1 MNEKA
6 LFIPLKTEWYEA
18 FESGVKRA
26 ELRIY
31 GNRWNERTCRIGR
44 AVTLSKGYGVKNRIH
59 GHVSNFEKVHESA
72 LPPKD
77 HAALIKVFGTDDVWI
92 ARISVAKKDKS

>member
-31 GNRWNERTCRIGR
+31 GMPCRIGR
-44 AVTLSKGYGVKNRIH
+44 AVTLSKGYGTKNRIH
-59 GHVSNFEKVHESA
+59 GHVSNFEKVHGSE
-72 LPPKD
+72 LQPDD
-77 HAALIKVFGTDDVWI
+77 HVALIKVFGTDDVWI
-92 ARISVAKKDKS
+92 ARISVEKQGDTCTK

>member
-1 MNEKA
+1 MTEKA

-59 GHVSNFEKVHESA
+59 GHVSNFEKVHGSELDSPEHGA
-72 LPPKD
+72 LMQ
-77 HAALIKVFGTDDVWI
+77 VFGTDDLWI
-92 ARISVAKKDKS
+92 ARISVAKQEKS